1 MKKLTAKNL
10 HVSWVTYDPQRCKF
24 VSAYTDLKNETELL
38 REELEGKENTIHR
51 VKVDHGQ
58 ALHFS
63 MEEKNREMDR
73 LRHRLEDLQSQ
84 LELAEEAARSKE
96 KVRVN

>member
-1 MKKLTAKNL
+1 
-10 HVSWVTYDPQRCKF
+10 
-24 VSAYTDLKNETELL
+24 LKNETEQL
-38 REELEGKENTIHR
+38 REELEGKETTIHK
-51 VKVDHGQ
+51 VKADHGQ

-73 LRHRLEDLQSQ
+73 LRHRLEDLQAQ

>member
-1 MKKLTAKNL
+1 
-10 HVSWVTYDPQRCKF
+10 
-24 VSAYTDLKNETELL
+24 LKNETEQL
-38 REELEGKENTIHR
+38 REELEGKENTINR
-51 VKVDHGQ
+51 VKADHGQ

-96 KVRVN
+96 KVRVNRMDCVTRSDGFLSNVDRSSSVY